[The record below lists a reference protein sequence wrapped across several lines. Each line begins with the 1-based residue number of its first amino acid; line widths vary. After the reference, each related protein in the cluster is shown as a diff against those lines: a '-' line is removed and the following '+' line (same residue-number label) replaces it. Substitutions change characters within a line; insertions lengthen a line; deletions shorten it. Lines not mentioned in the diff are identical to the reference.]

1 MTDEQTI
8 TQLQERLAHTI
19 KTAEDLS
26 DVVADQAK
34 RIALLERQVAALLE
48 LARDQSQGD
57 GSVTFSDQPPP
68 HY

>member
-1 MTDEQTI
+1 MTLLE
-8 TQLQERLAHTI
+8 ERLAHTI

-26 DVVADQAK
+26 DVVTDQAK
-34 RIALLERQVAALLE
+34 RITLLERQVAALLE
-48 LARDQSQGD
+48 LARDQSAGD